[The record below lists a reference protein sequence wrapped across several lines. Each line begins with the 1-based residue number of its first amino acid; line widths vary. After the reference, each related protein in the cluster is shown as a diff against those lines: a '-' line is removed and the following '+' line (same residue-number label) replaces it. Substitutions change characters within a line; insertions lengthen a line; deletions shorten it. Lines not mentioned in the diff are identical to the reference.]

1 MEKMEAVP
9 AVAIEAVQT
18 NQQNGGDAENEP
30 LTPSGRSKRRASS
43 SHTSS
48 LLHMSAL
55 DSESLGEYRML
66 QHRWGVSLTSLSNIT
81 IGRQET

>member
-1 MEKMEAVP
+1 MEEMEAVT

-18 NQQNGGDAENEP
+18 NQNGGDTENEP
-30 LTPSGRSKRRASS
+30 LTPLGRSKRRVSP

-55 DSESLGEYRML
+55 DSESLGEYRMM
-66 QHRWGVSLTSLSNIT
+66 
-81 IGRQET
+81 